1 MSTSSKLPVFTAM
14 WLVSYSWQEVRG
26 DAVCRHW
33 HRRQLTTGRCGSQSK
48 RLLPGSV
55 QQPALQGCCIVL
67 ISLCC
72 CTGRAGGGGGEG
84 VVTSSRGQR
93 LTGAV
98 HAGTAVASLLMP
110 PLSVAAS
117 GTCAVP
123 LSTPIRAFHRYIAS
137 ALHCAA
143 VGISHAERLGGGAS
157 VVAAAASASSSGRSR
172 TFEG

>member
-1 MSTSSKLPVFTAM
+1 M
-14 WLVSYSWQEVRG
+14 
-26 DAVCRHW
+26 
-33 HRRQLTTGRCGSQSK
+33 
-48 RLLPGSV
+48 
-55 QQPALQGCCIVL
+55 
-67 ISLCC
+67 
-72 CTGRAGGGGGEG
+72 
-84 VVTSSRGQR
+84 TSSRGQR

-110 PLSVAAS
+110 PLSVA